1 MTIFKNQI
9 ININHQKTNIRLAYG
24 EWDAI
29 NTICEIEKIKKN
41 ILFELINANK
51 SANLNLTS
59 SIRLFCITYLI
70 NECSKTKNYK
80 KTHKKNTPIEEAIS
94 YI

>member
-9 ININHQKTNIRLAYG
+9 ININNHKTSIRLAHG

-29 NTICEIEKIKKN
+29 NIICEIEKIKKN
-41 ILFELINANK
+41 ILFELINTNK
-51 SANLNLTS
+51 STNLNLTS

-70 NECSKTKNYK
+70 NECLKTKNYK
-80 KTHKKNTPIEEAIS
+80 KTHKKNASIEEAIS
-94 YI
+94 LI